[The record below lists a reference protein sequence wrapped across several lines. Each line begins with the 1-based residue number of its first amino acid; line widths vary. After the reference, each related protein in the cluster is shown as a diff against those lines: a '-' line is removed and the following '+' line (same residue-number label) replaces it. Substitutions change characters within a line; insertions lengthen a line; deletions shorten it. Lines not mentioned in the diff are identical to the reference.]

1 MIERRPHDGWV
12 ELRLDRPEKRNALS
26 HALVDQLV
34 AALDDAVASG
44 DPVVVLAA
52 NGPTFCAGGDRSEI
66 GTAPVAAS
74 ARLLAHLRTV
84 GTFVVARVE
93 APVLGAG
100 VAVVRSCPVALG
112 TPAVTFTLPEAA
124 MGNFP
129 VPAPYLAGTLA
140 PRRIVEVAVLGSPV
154 AADEAVAAGLLTRVV
169 APEDLD
175 DAVTTWV
182 DRLRSQPTVAS
193 QARRVWQRDLRNA
206 HERSAW
212 VEDMV
217 RKDAAAAMAAEA
229 AAEAE
234 TATAAE
240 AESAS
245 DVVATGNGAAAGTHG
260 DAVADGGVAS

>member
-26 HALVDQLV
+26 HELVDQLI
-34 AALDDAVASG
+34 AALDDLCENG
-44 DPVVVLAA
+44 DPVVVLGA

-66 GTAPVAAS
+66 GTTPVAAS

-84 GTFVVARVE
+84 ETFVVARVE

-100 VAVVRSCPVALG
+100 VALVRSCPVALG
-112 TPAVTFTLPEAA
+112 TSAVTFTLPEAA

-129 VPAPYLAGTLA
+129 VPAPYLASTLS

-154 AADEAVAAGLLTRVV
+154 GSDEAEAAGLLTRVV
-169 APEDLD
+169 GPDDLD
-175 DAVTTWV
+175 GAVAAWV

-212 VEDMV
+212 AEDMV
-217 RKDAAAAMAAEA
+217 RKDAAAATA
-229 AAEAE
+229 AAE
-234 TATAAE
+234 T
-240 AESAS
+240 AS
-245 DVVATGNGAAAGTHG
+245 DVVADG
-260 DAVADGGVAS
+260 AVAL